1 MVVVPTIPFLRIQMR
16 SRRAGARPVSFSLY
30 PSSRV
35 ESKRGID
42 EESYHGVETRGT
54 ERRKE
59 NTLAGARLH
68 GVTRKYDAPKASRR
82 GTKRPRRLNPE
93 FSSRGLLG
101 GSTRNTLAFL
111 RPFPRHHLPAA
122 LLPLVGPPRPRS
134 AHPIAQPSS
143 QKRAERFAKGVPH
156 TGPHR
161 SPRYLSR
168 QISRLRYTPCNRSHH
183 CSLAER
189 LPSFC
194 PYIPLSR
201 SHRVFRSLRLA
212 PVFSSFVLSRVHS
225 LS

>member
-1 MVVVPTIPFLRIQMR
+1 MQGRGLALSFFL
-16 SRRAGARPVSFSLY
+16 SL
-30 PSSRV
+30 PSYTGTR
-35 ESKRGID
+35 RGID

-101 GSTRNTLAFL
+101 GSTRNTLLSFVSLLATSFQPLFFL
-111 RPFPRHHLPAA
+111 
-122 LLPLVGPPRPRS
+122 LVDPPWPRS
-134 AHPIAQPSS
+134 ARSIAQPSS
-143 QKRAERFAKGVPH
+143 QKRAELFAKGVPH

-168 QISRLRYTPCNRSHH
+168 QISKLRCTPCNVATTVRSLRD
-183 CSLAER
+183 S
-189 LPSFC
+189 LPSVSF
-194 PYIPLSR
+194 ILISR
-201 SHRVFRSLRLA
+201 CLGLVESPHSPRLA
-212 PVFSSFVLSRVHS
+212 PVLSSFVLSRVHS